1 MKTILVTTD
10 FSAESKKAF
19 PIAKELASLYNSKI
33 ILISVMENPALAAM
47 AYAIDVPILPD
58 PNIQKELES
67 KLKLKLAEVK
77 NSFFSDCNCECKL
90 IETNHS
96 IDHEILSF
104 AKNISAD
111 LIVVATHGRTGLSRL
126 LIGSIAEKIIRG
138 AHCPVLSVPSKVG

>member
-10 FSAESKKAF
+10 FSEESKKAF

-33 ILISVMENPALAAM
+33 LLLSVMENPALATM

-67 KLKLKLAEVK
+67 KLKLKLEEVK
-77 NSFFSDCNCECKL
+77 NTFFANCDCESKL
-90 IETNHS
+90 IETNHT

-111 LIVVATHGRTGLSRL
+111 LIVVATHGRTGLARL
-126 LIGSIAEKIIRG
+126 LIGSIAEKIVRG
-138 AHCPVLSVPSKVG
+138 AHCPVLSVPSNS